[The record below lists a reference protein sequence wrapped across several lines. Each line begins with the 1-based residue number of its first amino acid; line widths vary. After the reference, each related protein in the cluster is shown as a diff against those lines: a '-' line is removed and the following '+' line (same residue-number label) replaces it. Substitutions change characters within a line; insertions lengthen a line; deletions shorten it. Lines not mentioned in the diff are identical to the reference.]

1 VIENKGVMS
10 AESQRDLERLQR
22 RVEKSKKLVHQSA
35 IKVEELEASMRDICE
50 LKGRFILFPRN
61 LKKNSDGL
69 KTV

>member
-1 VIENKGVMS
+1 MC
-10 AESQRDLERLQR
+10 AESQSDLERLQR
-22 RVEKSKKLVHQSA
+22 QVEKAKTLVRQSG

-61 LKKNSDGL
+61 LKKNSSGL